1 MVTGATGFVGR
12 RLIRLLAEAYGA
24 SRILCLAYDRAD
36 NDLER
41 AGRAILDEAGIR
53 YIPVDL
59 VSGRGLANVPKSPS
73 LVLHLASNT
82 DTGASNHTVNDIG
95 TRNLLA
101 AIQPLSPDTH
111 FIFASTIAVAD
122 HREDIGRPVNEE
134 TPLLRPFNDYGRRK
148 LAAEVY
154 LRERARADGFRAT
167 IVRLC
172 AVYGRGTRTDGL
184 FGRLS
189 QMAYGDSVI
198 ARFNYPGRLSLI
210 DVDDIARILVLLS
223 RRSVASGT
231 SEVYRFGRGEFVAS
245 GTLVTPRLVA
255 QGAALP
261 DGRVVLSG
269 GLPLRMHEFAPLS
282 EVEIWDPRTE
292 LWTALPSAPTARAW
306 GSIVTVRGV
315 VYQLSG
321 TGDGETAHRTIERL
335 AFN

>member
-1 MVTGATGFVGR
+1 MILVTGATGFVGR

-231 SEVYRFGRGEFVAS
+231 SELFIPVAEVVTISELIQYYYQALGIGYRPIRFPPAFWRLCDLIANVFHRIEPILPHAVNNRIWQLG
-245 GTLVTPRLVA
+245 LVV
-255 QGAALP
+255 
-261 DGRVVLSG
+261 G
-269 GLPLRMHEFAPLS
+269 GGFHNE
-282 EVEIWDPRTE
+282 
-292 LWTALPSAPTARAW
+292 SAK
-306 GSIVTVRGV
+306 I
-315 VYQLSG
+315 
-321 TGDGETAHRTIERL
+321 HRTFPGLRL
-335 AFN
+335 KRFKDGVGEMIR